1 MCAVAAIPFIAM
13 GVSAL
18 MSAQQNKQAGEASSA
33 ANMQNAAIS
42 RIQANDAVD
51 RGEFEA
57 DQQRLKT
64 RAAIGTQRAG
74 FAGNGVDVN
83 SGSAALV
90 QDDTAA
96 LGELDALTIRNNAAR
111 EAWGYNVQAD
121 QYIQAAGNAKKS
133 ANNAIMGGLV
143 STGAKAASTYAGGY
157 SGNSSL
163 LTSRA

>member
-18 MSAQQNKQAGEASSA
+18 MSAQQNKQAGEASAA

-42 RIQANDAVD
+42 RMQAQDSLQ
-51 RGEFEA
+51 RGEFES

-64 RAAIGTQRAG
+64 TGAIGSQRAG

-83 SGSAALV
+83 SGSASIV
-90 QDDTAA
+90 QEDTAA

-111 EAWGYNVQAD
+111 QAWGYDVQAD
-121 QYIQAAGNAKKS
+121 QYEQAAGNAKKS

-163 LTSRA
+163 VTGRA

>member
-18 MSAQQNKQAGEASSA
+18 MSAQQNKQAGEASAA

-42 RIQANDAVD
+42 RAQAADSLK
-51 RGEFEA
+51 RGEFES
-57 DQQRLKT
+57 DQQRIKT
-64 RAAIGTQRAG
+64 AGAVGTQRAG

-111 EAWGYNVQAD
+111 EAWGYNIQAD
-121 QYIQAAGNAKKS
+121 QYQQAAGNAKKS

-163 LTSRA
+163 VTART

>member
-18 MSAQQNKQAGEASSA
+18 MSAQQNKQAGEASAA

-42 RIQANDAVD
+42 RAQAADSLK

-57 DQQRLKT
+57 DQQRIKT
-64 RAAIGTQRAG
+64 AGAVGTQRAG

-111 EAWGYNVQAD
+111 EAWGYNIQAD
-121 QYIQAAGNAKKS
+121 QYEQAAGNAKKS

-143 STGAKAASTYAGGY
+143 STGAKAASTYADGY

-163 LTSRA
+163 VTART